1 MFLPPRVSRG
11 YNEIDQIDRSS
22 LARMPMKHVIR
33 NDGVERTT
41 TRHVALPVV
50 LEIFSAASRRVEAF
64 HIVVTK
70 STAVCRQ
77 RRAFHFVDQQLAVL
91 VIILYSEFD
100 RNGVDRNCD
109 RDTFKGLGSRY
120 WYRWKQ

>member
-11 YNEIDQIDRSS
+11 YNEIDQINRSS

-77 RRAFHFVDQQLAVL
+77 RRAFHFVDRQLAVL
-91 VIILYSEFD
+91 VIILEFD
-100 RNGVDRNCD
+100 RNGDRAVKMFRGWNAAEFD
-109 RDTFKGLGSRY
+109 IAQT
-120 WYRWKQ
+120 YRMVH